1 MIYNSS
7 NLDYVVEVQ
16 KNKCD
21 SFIGI
26 EPYAYLTVVKDL
38 CVIFEKFISTQQPDV
53 FTDLKQNSKEIEV
66 RVEV

>member
-21 SFIGI
+21 SFIGT

-38 CVIFEKFISTQQPDV
+38 CVTFEKFISP
-53 FTDLKQNSKEIEV
+53 SS
-66 RVEV
+66 

>member
-21 SFIGI
+21 SFIGT

-38 CVIFEKFISTQQPDV
+38 CVTFEKFISPSSQMFLQTLNKTV
-53 FTDLKQNSKEIEV
+53 KKQ
-66 RVEV
+66 R